1 MPLRHLDLSLRA
13 LPRAVAHANKAVRPP
28 RLTTAPAGFHDARGL
43 LGQVWLPD
51 MARIEAVQ
59 EPAVSIPLLP
69 DAYTVS
75 RAAVVAPVESA
86 GAFATVASPATHLGG
101 GPSSTG
107 GAAK

>member
-13 LPRAVAHANKAVRPP
+13 LPRAASHAKALRPA
-28 RLTTAPAGFHDARGL
+28 RLAAAVPAKFHDARGL

-59 EPAVSIPLLP
+59 EPGVRIPSLP
-69 DAYTVS
+69 DSYTVS
-75 RAAVVAPVESA
+75 RLSAAPAAEA
-86 GAFATVASPATHLGG
+86 KGAFTTVASPATHLGG